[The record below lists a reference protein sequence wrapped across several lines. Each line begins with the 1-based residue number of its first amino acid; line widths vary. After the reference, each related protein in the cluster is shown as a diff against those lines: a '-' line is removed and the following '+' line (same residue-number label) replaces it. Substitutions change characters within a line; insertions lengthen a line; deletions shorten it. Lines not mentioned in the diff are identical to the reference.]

1 MAQTLETLLVY
12 ANRFLHNVFYMAKR
26 KIKKSSSPASQK
38 LKSINSKIRNI
49 KMFVT
54 DVDGCLTDG
63 TIWLDSNLQW
73 RRSFNV
79 LDGVGIK
86 LLMEKGYLIGVI
98 TGGNSEDVR
107 MRMNF
112 LGIEHFYDGASDKTP
127 AFEDL
132 LIKTGLKPSEIA
144 YVGDEI
150 YDVPIIE
157 RVGFSAC
164 PPRAVQQ
171 VQKKSHYVTN
181 AEGGFGA
188 VREVTDLI
196 LENGFFSKK

>member
-1 MAQTLETLLVY
+1 MKK
-12 ANRFLHNVFYMAKR
+12 KR
-26 KIKKSSSPASQK
+26 KIKKAVGSSVSQSASRT
-38 LKSINSKIRNI
+38 NSKSGTKVAKNTRNI
-49 KMFVT
+49 KMLIT

-86 LLMEKGYLIGVI
+86 LLIEQGYTVAVI

-107 MRMNF
+107 LRIKF
-112 LGIEHFYDGASDKTP
+112 LGIEHFYDGASDKRP

-132 LIKTGLKPSEIA
+132 LKKTGLKPSEIA
-144 YVGDEI
+144 YIGDEV
-150 YDVPIIE
+150 YDLPIMN

-164 PPRAVQQ
+164 PPRAVEQ
-171 VQKKSHYVTN
+171 VKKDSHYVCK
-181 AEGGFGA
+181 AEGGYGA

-196 LENGFFSKK
+196 LQNGFYSQKGKPKI